1 MVSRS
6 LLPRKLLGQTDF
18 PLQLLAWRGAACHQQ
33 TGPGWMK
40 FKAKLHQAHANNNI
54 KQQFKIKIYP
64 SIGIPKLPIPTNG
77 DVLITGHV
85 REELPADK
93 KFTQGGTEY
102 HEKSIS
108 VLN

>member
-1 MVSRS
+1 M
-6 LLPRKLLGQTDF
+6 D
-18 PLQLLAWRGAACHQQ
+18 
-33 TGPGWMK
+33 
-40 FKAKLHQAHANNNI
+40 
-54 KQQFKIKIYP
+54 
-64 SIGIPKLPIPTNG
+64 IPTLSIPANG